1 MAFCKIINLQDVE
14 NEESWVKDPDN
25 EYIGRGTDILPSSQW
40 GNPFKIDE
48 NNDREQ
54 VVAKYDQYLR
64 NNKDLC
70 RQIVKLKGKTLGCH
84 CIPLPCH
91 GEVIQRLG
99 EELLASDIDTSA
111 QGSAVALSVDGTS
124 LDGAVPMTPVV
135 ALTFPNASIPV
146 NVKNTTVENGSSSIP
161 QNTNFSPSMDAASSV
176 PVTDLPLALSPGSH
190 LINVI
195 SDAISNDSIIDSSS
209 HPTKEE
215 CSIQEKMGVSTKETM
230 ISYSTIVKSPD
241 SPPVHQSQLLVQ
253 IGSAVSS
260 PSDSPKIGDVC
271 TPNCTEGSRQD
282 SNDLHEVPSVNDSPS
297 YLSKIT
303 STSSESLKESKRS
316 NSLPNLTPTNSEDK
330 DQEYEIDP
338 QALNAL
344 MWIMSQKMED
354 FAKRIQLVSSKID
367 NVENYFTNF
376 VTHKLSSFETKIQST
391 VTDNAE
397 NCERARIIMN
407 SALLEKVDDA
417 IKENEVMR
425 NQWKIHMDRMK
436 INLRIMEETA
446 IDEDDDE
453 EESVVEPELVVDDIE
468 GHRVPYDVNSST
480 YARTRPVIPNDE
492 TEEKIAKLE
501 NEVKNLNKKL
511 FGLDCRV
518 VECEQYSRRESLVIT
533 GIPEEI
539 KDVVA
544 LENTVI
550 SVLEKLGI
558 FIEVKDISACHRLG
572 KFQRNSRFPRRV
584 IVKFINRQIVY
595 GALNNREKLW
605 DLRGDLQMNLR
616 FYESLCSLN
625 QEALRICKGL
635 QEEGLIHSYYI
646 WHGFVNIVV
655 KDGDKPFKIKH
666 PEVLREKFNQTPE

>member
-25 EYIGRGTDILPSSQW
+25 EYIGRGTDIIPSSQW

-161 QNTNFSPSMDAASSV
+161 QNTSS
-176 PVTDLPLALSPGSH
+176 LL
-190 LINVI
+190 
-195 SDAISNDSIIDSSS
+195 
-209 HPTKEE
+209 PTKEE

-260 PSDSPKIGDVC
+260 PSHSPKIGDVC

-344 MWIMSQKMED
+344 MWIMSQSE
-354 FAKRIQLVSSKID
+354 A
-367 NVENYFTNF
+367 FTN
-376 VTHKLSSFETKIQST
+376 SP
-391 VTDNAE
+391 
-397 NCERARIIMN
+397 
-407 SALLEKVDDA
+407 
-417 IKENEVMR
+417 MR
-425 NQWKIHMDRMK
+425 
-436 INLRIMEETA
+436 
-446 IDEDDDE
+446 
-453 EESVVEPELVVDDIE
+453 
-468 GHRVPYDVNSST
+468 
-480 YARTRPVIPNDE
+480 
-492 TEEKIAKLE
+492 
-501 NEVKNLNKKL
+501 
-511 FGLDCRV
+511 
-518 VECEQYSRRESLVIT
+518 
-533 GIPEEI
+533 
-539 KDVVA
+539 
-544 LENTVI
+544 
-550 SVLEKLGI
+550 
-558 FIEVKDISACHRLG
+558 
-572 KFQRNSRFPRRV
+572 
-584 IVKFINRQIVY
+584 
-595 GALNNREKLW
+595 
-605 DLRGDLQMNLR
+605 
-616 FYESLCSLN
+616 
-625 QEALRICKGL
+625 
-635 QEEGLIHSYYI
+635 
-646 WHGFVNIVV
+646 
-655 KDGDKPFKIKH
+655 
-666 PEVLREKFNQTPE
+666 